1 MEWIE
6 RLNNA
11 VNYIE
16 EHLSDE
22 IDYEQAAKIACCSVF
37 HFQRMFSYIANVPL
51 SEYIRLRRMAMAAV
65 DLQSGE
71 EKVIDV
77 AIKYGYDSP
86 TAFTRAFS
94 NVHGITP
101 SQAKADGVTLKAY
114 PPVSFK
120 ITIKGAAEMNY
131 RIEKKN
137 AFRIIGVAEPLAQ
150 DIEKNFEVVPQMWQK
165 IAMDGTLEKIAAMIN
180 KEPMG
185 VLGVSVCIEKE
196 EWRYFIAV
204 ASDQP
209 LEEPFEEYTVPAAT
223 WAIFRGEGTMPA
235 SIQELEKRIVTEWLP
250 TSGYEYANAPDIEL
264 YLNAEPKNAKFEIW
278 IPVTK
283 KL

>member
-86 TAFTRAFS
+86 TAFTRTFS

-150 DIEKNFEVVPQMWQK
+150 DIEKNFEVVPKMWQK
-165 IAMDGTLEKIAAMIN
+165 ISMDGTLKQIVDMMD

-185 VLGVSVCIEKE
+185 VLGVSVCNEKE
-196 EWRYFIAV
+196 DWRYFIAV

-209 LEEPFEEYTVPAAT
+209 LEESFEEYTVPAAT
-223 WAIFRGEGTMPA
+223 WAIFSGEGTMPG

-250 TSGYEYANAPDIEL
+250 TSGYEYAKAPDIEL
-264 YLNAEPKNAKFEIW
+264 YLNAEPQKDLNYEYI
-278 IPVTK
+278 
-283 KL
+283 